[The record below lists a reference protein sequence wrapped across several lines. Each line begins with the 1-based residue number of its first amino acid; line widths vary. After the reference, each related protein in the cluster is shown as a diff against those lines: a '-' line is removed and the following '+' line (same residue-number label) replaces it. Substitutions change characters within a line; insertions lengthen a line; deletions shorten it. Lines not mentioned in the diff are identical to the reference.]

1 MISNIENMEEK
12 ESQLQRELVR
22 AEKSLIFMQKEHA
35 KILDGL
41 HQEIQSLTQKCSG
54 KVLRSFQSMDSNFNF
69 TSDLQ
74 FSLAMQSDAKKEA
87 EIQREAIKKLQY
99 QHEQLQTN
107 HTNTVSQLDE
117 LNSMLSWERL
127 QHNNLVESL
136 KRQLEEK
143 DVKIMRLSKDFELKV
158 YVLLIKS
165 FSSHRFCIE

>member
-1 MISNIENMEEK
+1 
-12 ESQLQRELVR
+12 
-22 AEKSLIFMQKEHA
+22 
-35 KILDGL
+35 
-41 HQEIQSLTQKCSG
+41 
-54 KVLRSFQSMDSNFNF
+54 
-69 TSDLQ
+69 
-74 FSLAMQSDAKKEA
+74 MQSDAKKEV

-99 QHEQLQTN
+99 QHELLQTN

-165 FSSHRFCIE
+165 FSSHSFCLE